1 MTIANKKFERLEILV
16 STMNRS
22 SLTFLESMFPHE
34 SYLNYRLLIINQ
46 TTEDCLLSSE
56 YDHIRVINS
65 FDRGLP
71 NSRNLA
77 LENAQGPYCLIADD
91 DIKYER
97 NFYTDIL
104 NGLDKYPSADMVTF
118 QLINEKGELHRQYPE
133 VIKHNKKS
141 ISTANSVVIV
151 FNLKSLL
158 EHEVGF
164 NPNFGLGS
172 TFPTANEYVFLRN
185 ALAKNLKL
193 FFEPKVLLSHPNVSS
208 GMNIG
213 SDIMVYSR
221 AALFYK
227 YSGILGYLRLCKY
240 LYLVHRR
247 KVIRFSEIGSK
258 FRKGLDGIKKY
269 KQLVREGK
277 EIR

>member
-22 SLTFLESMFPHE
+22 SLAFLESMFPHE
-34 SYLNYRLLIINQ
+34 SYLKYRILIINQ
-46 TTEDCLLSSE
+46 TTEDCLLSS
-56 YDHIRVINS
+56 DHEQVRVINS
-65 FDRGLP
+65 FERGLP

-77 LENAQGPYCLIADD
+77 IKNAEGPYCLIADD
-91 DIKYER
+91 DVKYQKE
-97 NFYTDIL
+97 FYNDIVK
-104 NGLDKYPSADMVTF
+104 GLDKYSEADMVTF
-118 QLINEKGELHRQYPE
+118 QLINENGELHRRYPD
-133 VIKHNKKS
+133 VIRHDKKS

-151 FNLKSLL
+151 FKLQALL
-158 EHEVGF
+158 DNDVRF

-193 FFEPKVLLSHPNVSS
+193 FFEPRILLSHPNVSS
-208 GMNIG
+208 GMDVG
-213 SDIMVYSR
+213 SDKMVFSR

-240 LYLVHRR
+240 LYLIYRR
-247 KVIRFSEIGSK
+247 KIIGTAQLGSK
-258 FRKGLDGIKKY
+258 FKMGVQGIKRY
-269 KQLVREGK
+269 KQLVKAGK